1 MRVQDAVLR
10 REELGREILRW
21 SRIGWAAQEKL
32 NLIPFGDS
40 AKRRARRERLA
51 ARVQEAMDKVAELS
65 RERQTILM
73 EID

>member
-1 MRVQDAVLR
+1 MKVQDAVLR

-40 AKRRARRERLA
+40 AKRRARRAALA
-51 ARVQEAMDKVAELS
+51 ARVQEAMDEVAELS

>member
-1 MRVQDAVLR
+1 MKVQDAVLR

-21 SRIGWAAQEKL
+21 SRIGWAVQEKL

-51 ARVQEAMDKVAELS
+51 ARVEEAMTKVAELS
-65 RERQTILM
+65 RQRSTILL